1 MHGSKLT
8 MLKNLRK
15 AAVNIN
21 VENHMGLFRK
31 DKEVIYG
38 QQGLERFVEAQKRD
52 YNIAL
57 KEVQNGK
64 KETHWIWYIFPQML
78 GLGRSCY
85 ANLYGIKNKE
95 EAEEYLKHKVL
106 GKRLRE
112 VTNALLEHEG
122 KPADDIFGYPD
133 TMKVNS
139 SMTLFDIIC
148 PDDIFAQVLDKFYEG
163 KRCKLTLEMLEK

>member
-1 MHGSKLT
+1 M
-8 MLKNLRK
+8 MR
-15 AAVNIN
+15 
-21 VENHMGLFRK
+21 LFGK
-31 DKEVIYG
+31 DKELVYG
-38 QQGLERFVEAQKRD
+38 KQGLERFVEAQKRD

>member
-1 MHGSKLT
+1 
-8 MLKNLRK
+8 
-15 AAVNIN
+15 
-21 VENHMGLFRK
+21 MGLFRK

-85 ANLYGIKNKE
+85 ANLYGIKNRE